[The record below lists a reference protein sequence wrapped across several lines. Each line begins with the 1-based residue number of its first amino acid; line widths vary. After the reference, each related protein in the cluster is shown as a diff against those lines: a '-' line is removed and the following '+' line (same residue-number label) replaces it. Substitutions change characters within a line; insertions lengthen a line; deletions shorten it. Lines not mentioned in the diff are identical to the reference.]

1 MNKELT
7 IIDDQEQDQEQEDLE
22 FSRQQYYK
30 LIENSNLL
38 LDRLTELASDFESPR
53 FFEVVSNAIKTN
65 SDLTDRL
72 VELHKSKKS
81 LKEKNETTSTS
92 SSKGNT
98 TTNQLFVGSTSE
110 LQKMLYEMNNSSAE
124 INVKI
129 NEKSIE

>member
-92 SSKGNT
+92 SKGNT

>member
-81 LKEKNETTSTS
+81 LKEKNETTS
-92 SSKGNT
+92 SSKENIT
-98 TTNQLFVGSTSE
+98 TNNQLFVGSTSE